1 MRFSLALLPGLLASA
16 CAPRQHAIE
25 VCTQELRIYLAP
37 RDTTLVVGE
46 SFRPRVHLAS
56 CGGRRHLTDSVVWK
70 LGDAGIATV
79 DSASGL
85 VTARAPGETVVT
97 GIGVR
102 YGELGRIRLLV
113 RVGSP

>member
-1 MRFSLALLPGLLASA
+1 MRFSPALLPGLLASA
-16 CAPRQHAIE
+16 CGPRQHAIE
-25 VCTQELRIYLAP
+25 ACTEELRIYLAP

-46 SFRPRVHLAS
+46 SFRPRVALAS

-70 LGDAGIATV
+70 VGDARVVTV

-113 RVGSP
+113 QVGSP